1 MLGEPPPPPP
11 RAFFGRE
18 ELVERVVSLAESL
31 NPIALIGVGGVGKTT
46 IALTVLDHGRIKQR
60 FGENRRFIHCD
71 RFPAS
76 RANLLRRLA
85 KVIGSSVENPE
96 DLAPLRR
103 SLSSEEMIIVLD
115 NAESILDPQGDDAQ
129 EVYRLVDEL
138 SQFTNICLVI
148 TSRITTIPSNCKTL
162 DIPTLSMEAAR
173 ETFYRIY
180 EYGVRTGSVD
190 NLLKQLDFHP
200 LSITLLATVAHQN
213 KWNNNRMAREWEK
226 HHTSVLRT
234 GHNSLWAAIEL
245 SLSSPMFKK
254 LGPDARDLLGVVAFF
269 PQGINEENVDWLF
282 PTIPDVAATLDAFCV
297 LSLTYRSDGF
307 VTMLVPLRDSLC
319 PKDPLLSPLLSAAKE
334 SYFTRLSAA
343 LERSLVASKET
354 QWITRLSAALET
366 SLVAPKETRWIA
378 SEDVNVEHL
387 LSVFT
392 SIDANSDD
400 VWRAC
405 ANFMNLLY
413 WHKPRLTVLGAKFE
427 QLPDDCGPKSDCLAW
442 LARLFRPV
450 GNHEEDKRLLN
461 CSLKL
466 ERERR
471 NDDRVAFILIELA
484 VTNRTLGFTEE
495 GTHQAEE
502 ALEIYE
508 RNGYPWNLVCF
519 LIRFTVLLC
528 SSERLDA
535 AEAVTSQV
543 MQPLKTTEQD
553 RRPLPFGCRRFLGN
567 IYGLKRERGRIIHD
581 LTTVLGIAS
590 RSGDDY
596 TLYWIH
602 YFLALLFHHEDKP
615 DDARPHIEQAKS
627 LSGSNTY
634 DLGRVVGLQGRVYYQ
649 QGKLEDART
658 SALHA
663 LEIFEKLGA
672 AGGVDECRDLL
683 QSIEGAT
690 HSRDTL
696 VVPVSSQQ

>member
-11 RAFFGRE
+11 RDFFGRE
-18 ELVERVVSLAESL
+18 ELIERVVSLAESL
-31 NPIALIGVGGVGKTT
+31 NPIALIGVGGIGKTT
-46 IALTVLDHGRIKQR
+46 IALAVLHHSRIRQR
-60 FGENRRFIHCD
+60 FGENRRFIRCD

-103 SLSSEEMIIVLD
+103 SLSSEKMIIILD
-115 NAESILDPQGDDAQ
+115 NAESILDPQGDDGQ
-129 EVYRLVDEL
+129 GIYHLVDEL

-180 EYGVRTGSVD
+180 EYDRRTGSVD

-213 KWNNNRMAREWEK
+213 KWNNNRMAKEWEK
-226 HHTSVLRT
+226 HHTGVLRT
-234 GHNSLWAAIEL
+234 GYNSLGAAIDL
-245 SLSSPMFKK
+245 SLSSPMFKQ

-269 PQGINEENVDWLF
+269 PQGINEENLDWLF

-319 PKDPLLSPLLSAAKE
+319 PKDPLLSPLLSVAKE
-334 SYFTRLSAA
+334 SYFARLSAA
-343 LERSLVASKET
+343 LDPA
-354 QWITRLSAALET
+354 
-366 SLVAPKETRWIA
+366 LVAPEETRWIA

-387 LSVFT
+387 LSVLT
-392 SIDANSDD
+392 SINANSYD

-413 WHKPRLTVLGAKFE
+413 WHKPRITVLGTKFE
-427 QLPDDCGPKSDCLAW
+427 QLPDDCGPKPDCLAW
-442 LARLFRPV
+442 LAWLFRSV
-450 GNHEEDKRLLN
+450 GNPKEDKRLLN

-466 ERERR
+466 ERERG
-471 NDDRVAFILIELA
+471 NDERVALILIELA
-484 VTNRTLGFTEE
+484 EANRALGFTEE
-495 GTHQAEE
+495 GIHQAEE

-508 RNGYPWNLVCF
+508 RIGDTGKQIYSLVR
-519 LIRFTVLLC
+519 LALALC
-528 SSERLDA
+528 GDERLDA
-535 AEAVTSQV
+535 AEEV
-543 MQPLKTTEQD
+543 
-553 RRPLPFGCRRFLGN
+553 
-567 IYGLKRERGRIIHD
+567 
-581 LTTVLGIAS
+581 AS
-590 RSGDDY
+590 RAMKLATTKQGQVHMVFPCHRLLGDIYRLKGEGEKAIHHLNTALELASRTGRDH

-602 YFLALLFHHEDKP
+602 HSLAMLFNSENKFDNAHD
-615 DDARPHIEQAKS
+615 HIEQAK
-627 LSGSNTY
+627 LVSGDNKY
-634 DLGRVVGLQGRVYYQ
+634 DLGRMVGLQGQVYYQ
-649 QGKLEDART
+649 QGKLEDAK
-658 SALHA
+658 SEALRA
-663 LEIFEKLGA
+663 LKIFEELGA
-672 AGGVDECRDLL
+672 AGDVDQYRGLL
-683 QSIEGAT
+683 RRIEEAT
-690 HSRDTL
+690 RGSDISE
-696 VVPVSSQQ
+696 VPVSSQEQSLVPHLLILLS